1 MEKFFR
7 CSECKGD
14 SIQFQVWAEEG
25 GKIIE
30 GGTDHNEVWCE
41 DCQTHT
47 SSEVKPKVLPPDI
60 KTIADF
66 NKKVIK
72 RFMKGNHE

>member
-1 MEKFFR
+1 MEKSFR
-7 CSECKGD
+7 CSECKED
-14 SIQFQVWAEEG
+14 RIQFQVWAEEG

-30 GGTDHNEVWCE
+30 GGIDHNEVWCE

-47 SSEVKPKVLPPDI
+47 SSEVKPKVIEKNIDV
-60 KTIADF
+60 F